1 MKTYQTRVLNTGK
14 EDNFP
19 RCASVTQL
27 RVWEQLQYSKIN
39 VTNSCTF
46 FGSISPVLKFI
57 SKITIPWQLQLLLA
71 VHDILVH
78 TLSSVLLIYEWV
90 DCVQTIGKI
99 NAELFSSRLTK

>member
-1 MKTYQTRVLNTGK
+1 MQ
-14 EDNFP
+14 
-19 RCASVTQL
+19 VTQL

-39 VTNSCTF
+39 VTNSCTL

-57 SKITIPWQLQLLLA
+57 SKITRPWQLQLLLA

-78 TLSSVLLIYEWV
+78 TLSSVLLISEWV